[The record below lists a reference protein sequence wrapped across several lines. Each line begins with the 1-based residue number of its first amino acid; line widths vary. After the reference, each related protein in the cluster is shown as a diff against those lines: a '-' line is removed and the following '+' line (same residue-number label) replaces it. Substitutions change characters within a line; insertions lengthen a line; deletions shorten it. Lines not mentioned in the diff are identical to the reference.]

1 MSSFDLYP
9 QTSWDL
15 NSPQLWHPQASW
27 DLCPHQYWA
36 NMPSSILVAV
46 SLISVGYHH
55 SNISGP
61 HATFNMCK
69 TNLTPNKPTTLA
81 QLNFGTQSLSVA
93 TYLNVYVNN
102 RNLGL
107 ISAVILDF

>member
-1 MSSFDLYP
+1 
-9 QTSWDL
+9 
-15 NSPQLWHPQASW
+15 
-27 DLCPHQYWA
+27 
-36 NMPSSILVAV
+36 MPSSILVAV

-93 TYLNVYVNN
+93 TYLNVYDQPHSHVCSDQTKDQLKSVSFNVFNN
-102 RNLGL
+102 N
-107 ISAVILDF
+107 ISAWTYKQQCMTQMYMPS